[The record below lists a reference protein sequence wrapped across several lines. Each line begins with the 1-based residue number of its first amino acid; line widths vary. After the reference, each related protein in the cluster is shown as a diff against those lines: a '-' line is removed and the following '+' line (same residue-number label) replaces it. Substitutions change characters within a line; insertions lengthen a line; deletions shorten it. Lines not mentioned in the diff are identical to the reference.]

1 MPLVRFQLRNEHA
14 LGKPELYS
22 EASRED
28 PKAVLDGVAVA
39 GLVGILRQLGDLAD
53 FAAEVFHGLQEQAMT
68 TASRSH
74 NLLGRVQ
81 RIEAALPS
89 LEKRV
94 LAQTSHV
101 HFAYTAGSDWHARI
115 RNEQHHFI
123 DNDLPRFIMD
133 SYEECCDPPRLHLLD
148 KFETGGPG
156 SCLRRYSDPTFFRR
170 VSMRIDESNPVKIRR
185 DKKARKIKKKK
196 SLLKNGEFSRGNS
209 LSSHGSR
216 LRFSS
221 ALANGQAS
229 PTVSMEDLTFDSGM
243 GDRLNSFD
251 SRSGS
256 GYIECIFSQSDNM
269 QLNERA
275 SNRSSS
281 SRLMQ
286 HEDSVGSF
294 SRDEESFN
302 ASSITRKK
310 GFKTSSAQLMQHED
324 SIGSM
329 SCEEG
334 SASIA
339 SSTRKKV
346 SKALTTQQMQHED
359 SIGSV
364 SHEEESPS
372 IASSMR
378 KKSSKASSTKQMQ
391 HEDSVGSVSCE
402 DSGTSISSSTRKKG
416 SKSSSTLQ
424 MQHGD
429 SVGSVSCEDSG
440 PSISSSTRK
449 KGSKSSSTLQMQ
461 HGDSVG
467 SVSCEDS
474 GASISSST
482 RKKGSKSS
490 STLQMQHGDSV
501 GSVSR
506 EENSATI
513 SSSMRK
519 KGSKAES
526 TADTLHVDHVGSS
539 ALLMQH
545 VASVGPVSQE
555 EESTAI
561 SSSSHSPPRTLQ
573 ECAAS
578 NLSSVTWEEKTEIT
592 QTIERNICRDVAS
605 ELVFPHLNV
614 CEREDETLIATKVDE
629 LDIPR
634 NGESLS
640 KPITDE
646 DQTDDIDSEI
656 DHYVDALNTI
666 ESESETD
673 HDYQTKREVEKFS
686 YKAQDREK
694 RVAVEEL
701 TSHSLDHYPSN
712 VESDVASNVIS
723 DKRMPL
729 DLPEAAA
736 SEISAEE
743 QVPEVAVVS
752 ANSDCLPDINVCQ
765 NYVLDDSKV
774 ETATHEPSS
783 PGSSQSQDEIR
794 SSSSKHQEFPVKL
807 ADVDFWTN
815 GGLLGLQPAKPPVFA
830 PTDNPNVDS
839 NPSVPASMP
848 KDDDGREKLHLGEN
862 DEVGPFVKKTTLV
875 SSLSDPSPRIDNSC
889 QSNHTNVFGHTN
901 GHGSSSISVVAP
913 GSAVPIAPTAQAAP
927 AETTKENDDNSS
939 GVFGLGHR
947 LFVNSFRKKLSL
959 VYDEKPDLPSSDI
972 SLAGGQHEPSHQT
985 VVDGTCMDQFE
996 TISPVNS
1003 FPPSPPLEHMKIS
1016 FHPVNDFETSK
1027 LGLKFSDESNS
1038 REKVRDMFASFQ
1050 LVPQPAVQLDGGGFD
1065 SDDDDDDDT
1074 FCRSSPNS
1082 SNDYMSNHSESNSE
1096 QWESDAHDALGRVSM
1111 ESASAPTSY
1120 ANHAKEAVRLDPD
1133 NGVEPIHSFP
1143 GCVSGQGLNL
1153 PSFDAI
1159 KSFPKQEKDVMP
1171 EPRSNDF
1178 SLQSPGQP
1186 TPPPPPL
1193 PPADWRGVKPG
1204 VDVAED
1210 VKEASAALNNAI
1222 HSNHLASHVQ
1232 PQPKLTPVRPQNIV
1246 KEIVQVAMERKDQL
1260 KSNANKESFPE
1271 GANGLAPDDKE
1282 DFLQQIRAK
1291 SFNLRRTATAKT
1303 TAPTQAVTA
1312 NVKVCAI
1319 LKKANAIR
1327 QAVGSDDGEDDS
1339 WSDT

>member
-391 HEDSVGSVSCE
+391 HEDSVGSVS
-402 DSGTSISSSTRKKG
+402 
-416 SKSSSTLQ
+416 L
-424 MQHGD
+424 
-429 SVGSVSCEDSG
+429 
-440 PSISSSTRK
+440 
-449 KGSKSSSTLQMQ
+449 
-461 HGDSVG
+461 
-467 SVSCEDS
+467 
-474 GASISSST
+474 
-482 RKKGSKSS
+482 
-490 STLQMQHGDSV
+490 
-501 GSVSR
+501 SR

-1096 QWESDAHDALGRVSM
+1096 QWESDAHDALGRLSM